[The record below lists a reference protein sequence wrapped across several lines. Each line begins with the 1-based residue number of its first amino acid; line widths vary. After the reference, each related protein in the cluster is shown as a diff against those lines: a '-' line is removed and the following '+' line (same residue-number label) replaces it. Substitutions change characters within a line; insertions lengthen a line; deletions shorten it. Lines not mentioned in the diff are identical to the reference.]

1 MLMMGCEIKS
11 VTSNKTAHEVIKLL
25 TILKILLQIKF
36 LRQTLFALFST
47 VIGLLGASNVG
58 LPAPVSRF

>member
-11 VTSNKTAHEVIKLL
+11 VTSNKTAHEVNKLW
-25 TILKILLQIKF
+25 TILKIVLQIKF
-36 LRQTLFALFST
+36 LCQTVFALFST
-47 VIGLLGASNVG
+47 VIGLQGASNVG

>member
-11 VTSNKTAHEVIKLL
+11 VTSNKTAHEVIKF
-25 TILKILLQIKF
+25 KF